1 MTRLVC
7 TTAAETADRLERRL
21 GERGIEVVRIQPS
34 GRRLPVAESPFPDAD
49 VGWVYPS
56 RLMEGAVVDTH
67 LGVPWV
73 NGRDAVLTSRNK
85 AGVLTRLA
93 AAGVPVPDT
102 QVVSNPADETAV
114 AAAAAEMSYPVV
126 VKPNSTTRGTGVTK
140 VTDPDSLSGVT
151 DYLEL
156 VHDYRATGDQS
167 YLVQEYLAEADDYRV
182 MVVDGEYAGA
192 VRRRLP
198 DERVAEGA
206 WKHNVHRGAV
216 AEGVALDD
224 RLRRLAERTAD
235 VLDVRVLGVDL
246 LVTDDRAVVSETNAR
261 PTIDAA
267 EKYESGFDDRL
278 AALVERVADGS
289 GSE

>member
-7 TTAAETADRLERRL
+7 TTQAETFERLERRL
-21 GERGIEVVRIQPS
+21 GQRGIEVVSIQPT
-34 GRRLPVAESPFPDAD
+34 GRTLPIETSPFPEAD

-56 RLMEGAVVDTH
+56 RLMEGAVVDSH
-67 LGVPWV
+67 LDVPWV

-93 AAGVPVPDT
+93 AADVPVPNSR
-102 QVVSNPADETAV
+102 VVSNPADEAAV
-114 AAAAAEMSYPVV
+114 MDAAADLSFPIV

-140 VTDPDSLSGVT
+140 ISDPDSLSGVT

-167 YLVQEYLAEADDYRV
+167 YLLQEYVPEADDYRV
-182 MVVDGEYAGA
+182 MVLDKTYAGA

-198 DERVAEGA
+198 AERVAEGA

-216 AEGVALDD
+216 AEGVDLPSQ
-224 RLRRLAERTAD
+224 LRRLAERTAT
-235 VLDVRVLGVDL
+235 VLDIDVLGVDL
-246 LVTDDRAVVSETNAR
+246 LVADDTVLVSETNAR
-261 PTIDAA
+261 PTIDDAS
-267 EKYESGFDDRL
+267 KYESGFDDRL
-278 AALVERVADGS
+278 ADLVERTASRG
-289 GSE
+289 